1 LVGIKRYDID
11 GIDLI
16 DIPNIK
22 NKLIGKVNE
31 LILLSNGIKSKNGLI
46 KLYKTKIKKIENND
60 DIKKLIVDSYNSFGE
75 IIDIKNRRIR
85 IKGTDERKYIKHY
98 VVIDI

>member
-1 LVGIKRYDID
+1 MVGIKRYDID

-46 KLYKTKIKKIENND
+46 KLYKTKIEKIENND
-60 DIKKLIVDSYNSFGE
+60 DIKKLIVDSYNSFVE
-75 IIDIKNRRIR
+75 VISVKNKRIR
-85 IKGTDERKYIKHY
+85 EKGTDVLKYIKIY
-98 VVIDI
+98 SLINV